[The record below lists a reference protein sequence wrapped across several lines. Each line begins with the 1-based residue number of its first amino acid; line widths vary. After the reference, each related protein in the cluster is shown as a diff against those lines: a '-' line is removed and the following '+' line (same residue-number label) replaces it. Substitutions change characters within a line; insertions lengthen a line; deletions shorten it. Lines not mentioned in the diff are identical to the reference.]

1 MMHKKLD
8 HVKWTA
14 GARVTLEKMYRVPQG
29 SGGYQTLAFFCGLTH
44 MGACEC
50 GWVCVRGLQ
59 KPVGRSAHGYGCS
72 VSHTWRAKLWS
83 RGFSGKQLSVKHH
96 RRDEQERIPTFCKI
110 YWVLIARVLANSK
123 GFSIV
128 DGTKDSQESRWM

>member
-59 KPVGRSAHGYGCS
+59 KPESVVLPTATDARSLTRGGPSSGVGD
-72 VSHTWRAKLWS
+72 
-83 RGFSGKQLSVKHH
+83 F
-96 RRDEQERIPTFCKI
+96 
-110 YWVLIARVLANSK
+110 
-123 GFSIV
+123 
-128 DGTKDSQESRWM
+128 QESN